1 MNMSACSTKAPT
13 PPNVRYQENQL
24 TKCDTVLPRLTGTT
38 GNDFDSALRAYR
50 SIYTLCAA
58 RHNQLINEI
67 HLRQGNK

>member
-1 MNMSACSTKAPT
+1 MSGCSTKVVT
-13 PPNVRYQENQL
+13 PQNVPYQENQL
-24 TKCDTVLPRLTGTT
+24 TKCDTVLPRLTGMT
-38 GNDFDSALRAYR
+38 GHDFDNALRAYR